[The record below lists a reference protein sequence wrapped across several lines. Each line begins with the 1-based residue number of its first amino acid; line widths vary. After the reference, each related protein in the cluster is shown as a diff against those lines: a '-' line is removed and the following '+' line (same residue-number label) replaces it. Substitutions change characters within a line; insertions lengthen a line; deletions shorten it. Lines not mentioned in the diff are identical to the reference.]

1 MHYGVSFQYKRS
13 RLYHF
18 SEKTITKTTFI
29 SRRILILFK
38 FKNVGHLPKVTV
50 CQASLH
56 EVRIGVQNRLLM
68 NILTLLKKIKTRFA
82 N

>member
-50 CQASLH
+50 CRASLH
-56 EVRIGVQNRLLM
+56 EVRIGVQKKLLM
-68 NILTLLKKIKTRFA
+68 NILTILKK
-82 N
+82 